1 MHCAYPLKS
10 RFHAI
15 AKERSISVLFHDIL
29 KIQNAGVI
37 DFLPE
42 LQWIQRLDS
51 PSYSLAIDVYE
62 ELNRRRRRIDGST
75 MNEIR

>member
-15 AKERSISVLFHDIL
+15 TKERSISVLFHDIL